1 MDSESGG
8 WIKDDGWRIDEPGG
22 GEDRG
27 DGGSSSSLVIS
38 STVSYLYL
46 TGRVVGVV
54 AVAVAVVIMVAV

>member
-1 MDSESGG
+1 M
-8 WIKDDGWRIDEPGG
+8 IDEPGG

-54 AVAVAVVIMVAV
+54 AVVIMVAV

>member
-1 MDSESGG
+1 M
-8 WIKDDGWRIDEPGG
+8 IDEPGG

-54 AVAVAVVIMVAV
+54 AVAVVIMVAV